1 MPDLTAI
8 YNSFD
13 SDIPLPAEDDA
24 RYVDLSKVR
33 GQQVAKRLTQ
43 QIKNAGQRPS
53 HHLLMGHT
61 KCGKTTELNRTA
73 HLLEKEGYL
82 TVFFDVA
89 EVATRTFEYTMV
101 LLLMAHQVVD
111 QLAKYEI
118 KVDNERVKKLAEF
131 LQEKEVTV
139 GGTKSI
145 EGKVSGEVEVGAG
158 LLASILG
165 KLGFGVELGGSF
177 QRSREITT
185 KIEVDTR
192 GFINAIREL
201 ITDACG
207 KVKETEIYKELVVIC
222 DGCDK
227 LAITATDGSGKTHD
241 LQQALFVD
249 HASDLRAVPCHV
261 IYTVPL
267 SIAVNL
273 GDNWEQSP
281 VFVPAVPVSQLPGI
295 EDDYPKDGR
304 DAMQR
309 VIERRLNEEK
319 TKIEELFV
327 DPDLIN
333 RLIDVSGGHISDL
346 LMLVREAVLEAQI
359 AEADKIT
366 EIHVNRS
373 IRSRALEYTR
383 LIESSYLE
391 TLRNIDYFKTAQ
403 SNNDVYR
410 AVIFK
415 RLALEYI
422 CGNDNRIDLHPLVAA
437 SEVYRRHKEVKVDE
451 SNT

>member
-1 MPDLTAI
+1 MLDLMAI

-13 SDIPLPAEDDA
+13 ADEPLPAEDDA

-33 GQQVAKRLTQ
+33 GQQVAKRLAQ
-43 QIKNAGQRPS
+43 QIMNAQKPS

-73 HLLEKEGYL
+73 HVLREQGYL

-101 LLLMAHQVVD
+101 LLLMAQQVVEE
-111 QLAKYEI
+111 LAKEKI
-118 KVDNERVKKLAEF
+118 EVNSDHVKKLADF

-139 GGTKSI
+139 GGTKAL
-145 EGKVSGEVEVGAG
+145 EGKVSAEAEVGAG

-165 KLGFGVELGGSF
+165 KLGFGIELGGSF

-185 KIEVDTR
+185 KIEADTR

-201 ITDACG
+201 IQGACD
-207 KVKETEIYKELVVIC
+207 KMLETETYKGLVIIC

-227 LAITATDGSGKTHD
+227 LAIAATDGSGKSHD

-281 VFVPAVPVSQLPGI
+281 VFVPAVPVNQLPGI
-295 EDDYPKDGR
+295 EDDYPRDGR

-309 VIERRLNEEK
+309 VVQCRLNEKE
-319 TKIEELFV
+319 TKIEELFA
-327 DPDLIN
+327 DPNLIN

-346 LMLVREAVLEAQI
+346 LLLVREAVLEAQI
-359 AEADKIT
+359 DGADKVA

-383 LIESSYLE
+383 LIESSYLD
-391 TLRNIDYFKTAQ
+391 TLWNIDKFKTAQ
-403 SNNDVYR
+403 SNNDFYR

-422 CGNDNRIDLHPLVAA
+422 CGNDNRVDLHPLVAA
-437 SEVYRRHKEVKVDE
+437 SEAYRRHKEATLNE

>member
-1 MPDLTAI
+1 MLDLAAI

-13 SDIPLPAEDDA
+13 ADEPLPAEDDK

-33 GQQVAKRLTQ
+33 GQQVAKRLAQ
-43 QIKNAGQRPS
+43 QIKNAGQKPS
-53 HHLLMGHT
+53 HHLLMGHN

-73 HLLEKEGYL
+73 HLLKQEKYL

-89 EVATRTFEYTMV
+89 EEATHTFEYTTM
-101 LLLMAHQVVD
+101 LLLMAHHVVE
-111 QLAKYEI
+111 QLAECEI

-131 LQEKEVTV
+131 LQEKEVTI
-139 GGTKSI
+139 GGTKSL
-145 EGKVSGEVEVGAG
+145 EGKVSGEAEAGAG

-185 KIEVDTR
+185 KIEADTR
-192 GFINAIREL
+192 GFINAI
-201 ITDACG
+201 
-207 KVKETEIYKELVVIC
+207 KELVQDACDKVLETESYRGLVIVC

-227 LAITATDGSGKTHD
+227 LAIAATDGSGKTHD
-241 LQQALFVD
+241 LQQSLFVD

-281 VFVPAVPVSQLPGI
+281 VFVPAVPVNQLPGI
-295 EDDYPKDGR
+295 EADYPKEGR

-309 VIERRLNEEK
+309 IVECRLKEK
-319 TKIEELFV
+319 QAKLEELFA
-327 DPDLIN
+327 DPQMIN

-346 LMLVREAVLEAQI
+346 LLLVREAVLEAQI
-359 AEADKIT
+359 AGADKIAET
-366 EIHVNRS
+366 HVNRS

-383 LIESSYLE
+383 LIESSYLD
-391 TLRNIDYFKTAQ
+391 TLRSIDRFKTAQ

-422 CGNDNRIDLHPLVAA
+422 CGNDNRLDLHPLVAA
-437 SEVYRRHKEVKVDE
+437 SEVYRRHKEVKVNE
-451 SNT
+451 SNN

>member
-1 MPDLTAI
+1 MLDLTVI

-13 SDIPLPAEDDA
+13 VDEPLPAEDDA
-24 RYVDLSKVR
+24 RYVDLSNVR
-33 GQQVAKRLTQ
+33 GQHVVKRLVQ
-43 QIKNAGQRPS
+43 QIINAQKPS

-61 KCGKTTELNRTA
+61 KCGKTTELNRAA
-73 HLLEKEGYL
+73 HVLQKEGYL

-101 LLLMAHQVVD
+101 LLLMAHQVVE
-111 QLAKYEI
+111 QLAKENI
-118 KVDNERVKKLAEF
+118 EVNSDHAKKLAEF

-139 GGTKSI
+139 GGTKSL
-145 EGKVSGEVEVGAG
+145 EGKVGAEAEVGAG

-201 ITDACG
+201 IKDAYD
-207 KVKETEIYKELVVIC
+207 KVLETGSYKGLVIIC

-227 LAITATDGSGKTHD
+227 LAITATDGSGKSHD

-281 VFVPAVPVSQLPGI
+281 VFVPAVPVNQLPGV
-295 EDDYPKDGR
+295 EDAYPKDGR

-309 VIERRLNEEK
+309 VVECRLNEK
-319 TKIEELFV
+319 QTKVEELFA
-327 DPDLIN
+327 DPSLLN
-333 RLIDVSGGHISDL
+333 HLIDVSGGHISDL
-346 LMLVREAVLEAQI
+346 LLLVREAVLETQI
-359 AEADKIT
+359 DGADKVAEVHI
-366 EIHVNRS
+366 NRS

-383 LIESSYLE
+383 LIESNYLD
-391 TLRNIDYFKTAQ
+391 TLWNIDQHKTAQ

-422 CGNDNRIDLHPLVAA
+422 CGNDNRVDLHPLVAA
-437 SEVYRRHKEVKVDE
+437 TEVYRRHKEVKVNE
-451 SNT
+451 PNK

>member
-1 MPDLTAI
+1 MLDLTAI

-13 SDIPLPAEDDA
+13 ADEPLPAEDDA
-24 RYVDLSKVR
+24 RYVDLSQVR
-33 GQQVAKRLTQ
+33 GQQVAKRLAQ
-43 QIKNAGQRPS
+43 QIKNAGQKPS
-53 HHLLMGHT
+53 HHLLMGHN

-73 HLLEKEGYL
+73 HLLKQEGYL

-89 EVATRTFEYTMV
+89 EEATHTFEYTTM
-101 LLLMAHQVVD
+101 LLLMAHHVVK
-111 QLAKYEI
+111 QLADCGVE
-118 KVDNERVKKLAEF
+118 VDYERVRKLAEF
-131 LQEKEVTV
+131 LQEKEVTT

-145 EGKVSGEVEVGAG
+145 EGKVSGEAGAG
-158 LLASILG
+158 LLAGILG

-185 KIEVDTR
+185 KIEADTR
-192 GFINAIREL
+192 GFIDAI
-201 ITDACG
+201 
-207 KVKETEIYKELVVIC
+207 KELVGDARDKVLETKSYRGLVIVC

-227 LAITATDGSGKTHD
+227 LVITATDGSGKTYD
-241 LQQALFVD
+241 LQQSLFVD

-267 SIAVNL
+267 SIAVHL

-281 VFVPAVPVSQLPGI
+281 VFVPAVPVNQLPGI
-295 EDDYPKDGR
+295 EDDYPKEGR
-304 DAMQR
+304 AAMQR
-309 VIERRLNEEK
+309 IVQCRLKEK
-319 TKIEELFV
+319 EAEIAELFA
-327 DPDLIN
+327 DPEMIN

-346 LMLVREAVLEAQI
+346 LLLVRETVLEAQI
-359 AEADKIT
+359 AGAEQIAET
-366 EIHVNRS
+366 HVNRS

-383 LIESSYLE
+383 LIESSYLD
-391 TLRNIDYFKTAQ
+391 TLRSIDRFKTAQ
-403 SNNDVYR
+403 SNNAVYR

-422 CGNDNRIDLHPLVAA
+422 CGNDNRLDLHPLVAA
-437 SEVYRRHKEVKVDE
+437 SEVYRRHKEVKVNE

>member
-1 MPDLTAI
+1 MLDLAAI

-13 SDIPLPAEDDA
+13 ADEPLPAEDDK

-33 GQQVAKRLTQ
+33 GQQVAKRLAQ
-43 QIKNAGQRPS
+43 QIKNAGQKPS
-53 HHLLMGHT
+53 HHLLMGHN

-73 HLLEKEGYL
+73 HLLKQERYL

-89 EVATRTFEYTMV
+89 EEATHTFEYTTM
-101 LLLMAHQVVD
+101 LLLMAHHVVE
-111 QLAKYEI
+111 QLAECEI

-131 LQEKEVTV
+131 LQEKEVTI
-139 GGTKSI
+139 GGTKSL

-185 KIEVDTR
+185 KIEADTR
-192 GFINAIREL
+192 GFINAI
-201 ITDACG
+201 
-207 KVKETEIYKELVVIC
+207 KELVQDAYNKVLETEKYQGLVIVC

-227 LAITATDGSGKTHD
+227 LAIAATDGSGKTHD
-241 LQQALFVD
+241 LQQSLFVD

-281 VFVPAVPVSQLPGI
+281 VFVPAVPVNQLPGI
-295 EDDYPKDGR
+295 EDDYPKEGR

-309 VIERRLNEEK
+309 IVECRLNEKEAK
-319 TKIEELFV
+319 LEELFA
-327 DPDLIN
+327 DP
-333 RLIDVSGGHISDL
+333 R
-346 LMLVREAVLEAQI
+346 
-359 AEADKIT
+359 
-366 EIHVNRS
+366 
-373 IRSRALEYTR
+373 
-383 LIESSYLE
+383 
-391 TLRNIDYFKTAQ
+391 
-403 SNNDVYR
+403 
-410 AVIFK
+410 
-415 RLALEYI
+415 
-422 CGNDNRIDLHPLVAA
+422 
-437 SEVYRRHKEVKVDE
+437 
-451 SNT
+451 